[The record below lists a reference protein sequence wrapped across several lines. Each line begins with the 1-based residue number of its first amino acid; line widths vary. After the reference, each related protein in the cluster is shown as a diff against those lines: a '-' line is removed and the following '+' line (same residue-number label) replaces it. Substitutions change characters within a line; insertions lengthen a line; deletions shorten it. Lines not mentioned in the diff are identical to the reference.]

1 MLTKFCLS
9 SVEILA
15 IVAACKAR
23 AGELGI
29 DATIAVV
36 DEGGQLLYLER
47 ADSQG
52 PGSVE
57 MATGKA
63 RTAAVRERP
72 SAALEDRVKDRPGF
86 LTFPNTIA
94 VRGGVPVFYQGKCVG
109 GVGVSGVGENDEP
122 VAQAG
127 ADAVA

>member
-1 MLTKFCLS
+1 MLTKLCLS
-9 SVEILA
+9 SVEVQA

-23 AGELGI
+23 AAELGVG
-29 DATIAVV
+29 ATIAVV

-52 PGSVE
+52 PGSVD

-63 RTAAVRERP
+63 RTAAIRERP
-72 SAALEDRVKDRPGF
+72 TAALEDRVKERPGF
-86 LTFPNTIA
+86 LTFPNAIA

-109 GVGVSGVGENDEP
+109 GVGVSGIGENDEP

-127 ADAVA
+127 ADTIA